1 MRLLG
6 KVFHCQQYEM
16 LNNIKTELEVVMLQL
31 RYQELGTLIPKVI
44 KEDEIIND
52 SLLSV
57 SVN

>member
-1 MRLLG
+1 
-6 KVFHCQQYEM
+6 M